1 MRYRFIL
8 LLAVAMVALLTVAAP
23 AAEASTPKWD
33 LLTAINKT
41 RRAHGLKRVFID
53 PSLRTVAQRHTN
65 DMLWRSYF
73 AHTSPTGSTL
83 YTRVANSSFLRWGQW
98 WAGET
103 LAWGTGSY
111 ATPQAT
117 LRAWLRSPAHR
128 AVLLSSRYNW
138 IGIGRTVGKF
148 EGHSGAVLWTADFG
162 HR

>member
-1 MRYRFIL
+1 MRYRFVL

-41 RRAHGLKRVFID
+41 RRAHGLKRVYID

-117 LRAWLRSPAHR
+117 LRA
-128 AVLLSSRYNW
+128 
-138 IGIGRTVGKF
+138 
-148 EGHSGAVLWTADFG
+148 
-162 HR
+162 